1 MTQPSGKT
9 RFLGWFRSSPG
20 RLWKAGL
27 ACLLLLLFFALAG
40 SAYYAFEIEPAT
52 LILRHRTIFLKN
64 WRPEHDG
71 LRVMLISDIHQG
83 KTAAAFSRL
92 EKVVELS
99 NGQDPDLVFLLGDF
113 IGEAGR
119 RAIPEDTAE
128 VLSGLKS
135 RHGVYAILGNHDWW
149 YDGMRVRRAL
159 EKYHI
164 PVLENENAV
173 RKINGKELNIL
184 GLPDRETRPWIIQKG
199 IARTSE
205 NFPTLVL
212 SHSPDYFREL
222 RIPFDLMLS
231 GHTHG
236 GQIALPFFGPLAV
249 PSDYGKEYAKGLI
262 DAGQQ
267 KLFITAGVG
276 TSLLP
281 ARFMCP
287 PEIVL
292 LTLRRAA
299 E

>member
-1 MTQPSGKT
+1 MPQASGKT
-9 RFLGWFRSSPG
+9 TFWGWFRSSPG

-27 ACLLLLLFFALAG
+27 ACLLLLVFFALAG

-52 LILRHRTIFLKN
+52 LTLRHQTLYLKN

-71 LRVMLISDIHQG
+71 LRVMLISDLHQG
-83 KTAAAFSRL
+83 KTLSDFSRL
-92 EKVVELS
+92 EKVVEMS
-99 NGQDPDLVFLLGDF
+99 NGQEPDLVFLLGDF

-119 RAIPEDTAE
+119 RATPEDTAE
-128 VLSGLKS
+128 VLAGLKS
-135 RHGVYAILGNHDWW
+135 RYGVYAILGNHDWW

-159 EKYHI
+159 ERHGI
-164 PVLENENAV
+164 HVLENENVV
-173 RKINGKELNIL
+173 RDINGKKLNIL
-184 GLPDRETRPWIIQKG
+184 GLPDRDTRPWLVQKG
-199 IARTSE
+199 VAKTDE
-205 NFPTLVL
+205 TLPTVVL

-222 RIPFDLMLS
+222 RVSFALMLS

-236 GQIALPFFGPLAV
+236 GQIVLPLIGPPFV
-249 PSDYGKEYAKGLI
+249 PSDYGKEHAKGLI

-267 KLFITAGVG
+267 KLFITVGVG

-281 ARFMCP
+281 ARFLCP
-287 PEIVL
+287 PEIVI

>member
-1 MTQPSGKT
+1 MAPIPRKRSLLS
-9 RFLGWFRSSPG
+9 FFRSSPG
-20 RLWKAGL
+20 RLWKAGVI
-27 ACLLLLLFFALAG
+27 CLLLFVFFTLAG
-40 SAYYAFEIEPAT
+40 SGYYAFEVEPNTIT
-52 LILRHRTIFLKN
+52 LRNQTIYLKN

-83 KTAAAFSRL
+83 KTPAAFARL
-92 EKVVELS
+92 EKIVEMANRS
-99 NGQDPDLVFLLGDF
+99 EPDLVFLLGDY

-119 RAIPEDTAE
+119 RSTPENTAE
-128 VLSGLKS
+128 VLSGLK
-135 RHGVYAILGNHDWW
+135 RKYGTYAVLGNHDWW

-164 PVLENENAV
+164 PVLENEYV
-173 RKINGKELNIL
+173 LREIKGQKLNIL
-184 GLPDRETRPWIIQKG
+184 GLPDRQTRPWILEKG
-199 IARTSE
+199 IAGTDE
-205 NFPTLVL
+205 NHPTLVL
-212 SHSPDYFREL
+212 SHSPDYFREVK
-222 RIPFDLMLS
+222 IPFELMVS

-236 GQIALPFFGPLAV
+236 GQIALPFLGPLFV
-249 PSDYGKEYAKGLI
+249 PSDYGKEHAKGLL

-281 ARFMCP
+281 ARFLCP

-292 LTLRRAA
+292 LTLRRA